1 MFFFCRHRFFF
12 KEHKQEPTNSAEAH
26 STPKKLLFWENRHNE
41 TQKLEE
47 ELMTTRI
54 REMETLTEV
63 KELRLKVSFLDLL
76 VVISLVQT
84 YVFVYA
90 CLCRV
95 VENQ

>member
-1 MFFFCRHRFFF
+1 MFNLQD
-12 KEHKQEPTNSAEAH
+12 HKQEATSSSGEAH

-63 KELRLKVSFLDLL
+63 KELRLKVIKLIIINF
-76 VVISLVQT
+76 I
-84 YVFVYA
+84 
-90 CLCRV
+90 
-95 VENQ
+95 